1 LRFVPPP
8 VSMNPVSDLDLRE
21 AWSDLLARRSS
32 FAESLAVYGELVER
46 WATSAPS
53 VTPLRRDAVDARALW
68 ERGVPLIA
76 EAPPALS
83 VDLVEEILGPT
94 MELLASI
101 RADEAPALQRFAE
114 AWDRG
119 TIGPTSLFPAQGRL
133 GSLTPD
139 IGLRPETLA
148 FLGCVTLRPFL
159 AVYFGAMRS
168 ELDDATWSLGVCP
181 FCGAPPGFGDLVE
194 DGRRRLACHYC
205 GGGWIFSRLRCV
217 CCGAESAQD
226 LVRLEPGEKD
236 EGYFISACKR
246 CRGYVKE
253 LDRRVRWNGGPAI
266 VEDWG
271 SPHLDLVAA
280 REGYGRPLPTLLQ
293 LARG

>member
-1 LRFVPPP
+1 
-8 VSMNPVSDLDLRE
+8 MNPVSDLDLRE
-21 AWSDLLARRSS
+21 AWSDLLARRSG
-32 FAESLAVYGELVER
+32 FAESLAVYSEVVER

-53 VTPLRRDAVDARALW
+53 VTPLRRGAIDAQALW
-68 ERGVPLIA
+68 ERGVPLMA
-76 EAPPALS
+76 EAPPTLS
-83 VDLVEEILGPT
+83 VEGVEELLGPA

-101 RADEAPALQRFAE
+101 RTDEAPALQRFAG

-119 TIGPTSLFPAQGRL
+119 IITPASLFPAQGRL
-133 GSLTPD
+133 GSIDPD
-139 IGLRPETLA
+139 IGLRPEALA
-148 FLGCVTLRPFL
+148 FLACATLRPFL
-159 AVYFGAMRS
+159 TVYLSEMRP
-168 ELDDATWSLGVCP
+168 ELDDSVWSLGVCP

-194 DGRRRLACHYC
+194 DGRRRLACHCC

-217 CCGAESAQD
+217 CCGVEAAQD
-226 LVRLEPGEKD
+226 LVRLEPSDKD

-280 REGYGRPLPTLLQ
+280 REGYWRPIPTLLQ
-293 LARG
+293 LARGG